1 MFLSNISSIFKMG
14 ILNYLFWCQ
23 TYAAINNILCFFFIF
38 HSDVIFYYSFVF
50 FITHIALVT
59 FIHLL
64 SAPYIYQLSP
74 WEQRTP
80 RVYALG

>member
-23 TYAAINNILCFFFIF
+23 TYAAINNILCFFIF

-50 FITHIALVT
+50 FITHIATCYIYSPV
-59 FIHLL
+59 IC
-64 SAPYIYQLSP
+64 SPYILAKSMRA
-74 WEQRTP
+74 ENS
-80 RVYALG
+80 